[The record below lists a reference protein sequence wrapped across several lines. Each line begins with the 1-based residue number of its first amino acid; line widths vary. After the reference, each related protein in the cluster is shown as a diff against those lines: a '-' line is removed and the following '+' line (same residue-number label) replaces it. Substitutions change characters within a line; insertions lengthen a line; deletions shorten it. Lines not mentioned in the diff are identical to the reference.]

1 MLSLL
6 GREGRGILLE
16 LNHIYDAL
24 EELSAFIT
32 MVADMGVLTDKNLE
46 DIEKVESFI
55 GAYVY
60 RKENC

>member
-1 MLSLL
+1 M
-6 GREGRGILLE
+6 E
-16 LNHIYDAL
+16 LNNIHDAL

-55 GAYVY
+55 EAYVY